1 MIFLQILIIV
11 NINQIF
17 KSDVMRNIVI
27 VECISTGINFIEDIV
42 NRGYNPIVM
51 HLKAPDSEEGK
62 HFDEFIYEEYKRI
75 DYDFDM
81 VFEQDTYEETL
92 EELRKFDPLLVLP
105 GSERG
110 VGIATQLSHDL
121 GLLGNPVENIDAMTL
136 KDEMQNRLKECGL
149 RYIRGKVVNS
159 LDEAIE
165 FYDSEG
171 LKEVVIKPISSSCST
186 SVRICSN
193 KDEMIDALEFL
204 FSQANHY
211 GEKNNELLIQEKIS
225 GTEYIVNTVT
235 HKGAHRVTL
244 VWRYNKVKTSEGAI
258 VYDSVETVNK
268 LSLGEAE
275 MVEYAYSV
283 ADAMGI
289 QYGPVHGEYMIDEDG
304 PVLIEVNCRP
314 CGANMPAEYLD
325 RISGQHETDSILDSY
340 LRPKRFFEEL
350 KKKYELYAYGTLKIF
365 IIPKDIVAQSAPIM
379 NIESKLKSFYGSTL
393 MDIEQDSLFFPKT
406 EDLHSSGGYVF
417 MVNEDKAELEKNLNF
432 LRKIESNAFSLIY
445 SEDAM
450 NYELKDDET
459 YLNEIKPLVELFE
472 EYGTGLFISDQFVD
486 DAKILQ
492 IDYGQI
498 DEVKGNFEFV
508 LINLNKSLIDKNE
521 SEKVKIIFD
530 ILSKVKT
537 GGVIFIPKN
546 TYEILANG
554 RRGVEALIEA
564 MDYEIELPPYNIKD
578 VVIATK
584 GAN

>member
-1 MIFLQILIIV
+1 
-11 NINQIF
+11 
-17 KSDVMRNIVI
+17 
-27 VECISTGINFIEDIV
+27 
-42 NRGYNPIVM
+42 
-51 HLKAPDSEEGK
+51 
-62 HFDEFIYEEYKRI
+62 
-75 DYDFDM
+75 
-81 VFEQDTYEETL
+81 
-92 EELRKFDPLLVLP
+92 
-105 GSERG
+105 
-110 VGIATQLSHDL
+110 
-121 GLLGNPVENIDAMTL
+121 
-136 KDEMQNRLKECGL
+136 
-149 RYIRGKVVNS
+149 
-159 LDEAIE
+159 
-165 FYDSEG
+165 
-171 LKEVVIKPISSSCST
+171 
-186 SVRICSN
+186 
-193 KDEMIDALEFL
+193 
-204 FSQANHY
+204 
-211 GEKNNELLIQEKIS
+211 
-225 GTEYIVNTVT
+225 
-235 HKGAHRVTL
+235 
-244 VWRYNKVKTSEGAI
+244 
-258 VYDSVETVNK
+258 
-268 LSLGEAE
+268 
-275 MVEYAYSV
+275 
-283 ADAMGI
+283 
-289 QYGPVHGEYMIDEDG
+289 
-304 PVLIEVNCRP
+304 
-314 CGANMPAEYLD
+314 MPAEYLD

-508 LINLNKSLIDKNE
+508 LINLNKSLIDKSE
-521 SEKVKIIFD
+521 SDKVKIIFD

-537 GGVIFIPKN
+537 GGLIFIPKN
-546 TYEILANG
+546 TYQVLANG
-554 RRGVEALIEA
+554 RKGVEALIEA
-564 MDYEIELPPYNIKD
+564 MDYEIELPPYYIKD
-578 VVIATK
+578 VIIATK

>member
-1 MIFLQILIIV
+1 
-11 NINQIF
+11 
-17 KSDVMRNIVI
+17 
-27 VECISTGINFIEDIV
+27 
-42 NRGYNPIVM
+42 
-51 HLKAPDSEEGK
+51 
-62 HFDEFIYEEYKRI
+62 
-75 DYDFDM
+75 
-81 VFEQDTYEETL
+81 
-92 EELRKFDPLLVLP
+92 
-105 GSERG
+105 
-110 VGIATQLSHDL
+110 
-121 GLLGNPVENIDAMTL
+121 
-136 KDEMQNRLKECGL
+136 
-149 RYIRGKVVNS
+149 
-159 LDEAIE
+159 
-165 FYDSEG
+165 
-171 LKEVVIKPISSSCST
+171 
-186 SVRICSN
+186 
-193 KDEMIDALEFL
+193 
-204 FSQANHY
+204 
-211 GEKNNELLIQEKIS
+211 
-225 GTEYIVNTVT
+225 TVT
-235 HKGAHRVTL
+235 HNGAHRVTL
-244 VWRYNKVKTSEGAI
+244 VWKYNKVKTAEGAI
-258 VYDSVETVNK
+258 VYDSCETVNR

-283 ADAMGI
+283 ADVMGI

-304 PVLIEVNCRP
+304 PLLIEVNCRP

-417 MVNEDKAELEKNLNF
+417 MVNEDKAELEKNLNY

-521 SEKVKIIFD
+521 S
-530 ILSKVKT
+530 
-537 GGVIFIPKN
+537 
-546 TYEILANG
+546 
-554 RRGVEALIEA
+554 
-564 MDYEIELPPYNIKD
+564 
-578 VVIATK
+578 
-584 GAN
+584 